1 MSMNASRPELSEL
14 TAFATVAAHKSFR
27 RAAEELGLSPST
39 LSHKMSALESR
50 MGVRLLNRTT
60 RSVAITQAGDAL
72 LGRLQPIFQQLD
84 DALTKVDD
92 FRAGPRGR
100 LRINTNLSGA
110 RLLMEAVVPA
120 FVRRYPQMQVDL
132 IVDDRL
138 VDIVAEGFDAGV
150 RLEEAIPQDMIAVR
164 FGGDTRFVAV
174 ASPRYLKDHAPPR
187 SPTDLRKHSC
197 IRFRTRSAKI
207 YRWEFERR
215 GQSYNIDVEGPLT
228 LNDEDLMVQA
238 ATDGLGIAFVSERR
252 AASAIKAGK
261 LVVVLDDWCPRIAGL
276 ALYYPGHRQVP
287 AGLRAFVEVLRRT
300 GSERS

>member
-1 MSMNASRPELSEL
+1 MGRCEMSMNASRPELSEL

-72 LGRLQPIFQQLD
+72 LGRLQPIFHRLD
-84 DALTKVDD
+84 
-92 FRAGPRGR
+92 
-100 LRINTNLSGA
+100 
-110 RLLMEAVVPA
+110 
-120 FVRRYPQMQVDL
+120 
-132 IVDDRL
+132 
-138 VDIVAEGFDAGV
+138 DIVAEGFDAGV

-228 LNDEDLMVQA
+228 LNDEDLMAQA